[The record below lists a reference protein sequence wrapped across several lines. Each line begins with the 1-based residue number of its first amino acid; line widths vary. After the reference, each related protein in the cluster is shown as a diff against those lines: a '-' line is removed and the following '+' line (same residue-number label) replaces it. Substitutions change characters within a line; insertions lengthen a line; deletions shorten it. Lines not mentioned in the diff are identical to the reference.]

1 MAWVRFFHPLLLFPL
16 LAMGVAG
23 CDSEK
28 TKQVDRGNGVAP
40 SGLDDTDVQYGNI
53 ETETVDSQPMYINDT
68 LLNPPPARVS
78 INNKAMAAR
87 RAKQVANILRASRKY
102 GVEPELIHS
111 IITQESTYKVNAISE
126 AGAHGLM
133 QLMPGT
139 GARFG
144 CSNRLEPVCNVNGGT
159 AYLKFLGKRYSGNL
173 QSVAAAYNAGEGTVD
188 SYLSGVPDKEKTKN
202 PGGIKT
208 PNGVPLASFAYSA
221 EQKARGCPRNNW
233 KPTPDCEG
241 QTYDYVRKVT
251 GYYLAYKKNPQLI
264 GLVSDDPSPSEC
276 DAREIC

>member
-1 MAWVRFFHPLLLFPL
+1 MLRDRFFHSFLLFLL
-16 LAMGVAG
+16 LAMGVVG

-28 TKQVDRGNGVAP
+28 TKQGDRGSGVA
-40 SGLDDTDVQYGNI
+40 SLGMDDADLLYGTM
-53 ETETVDSQPMYINDT
+53 ETEQVDSQPVYINDK

-78 INNKAMAAR
+78 INNKGMAAR
-87 RAKQVANILRASRKY
+87 RARQVGNILRASRKY

-111 IITQESTYKVNAISE
+111 IITQESSYKP
-126 AGAHGLM
+126 GAVSDVGAQGLM

-144 CSNRLEPVCNVNGGT
+144 CTNRLDPVCNVNGGT
-159 AYLKFLGKRYSGNL
+159 SYLKFLGKRYSGNL

-188 SYLSGVPDKEKTKN
+188 SYLSGVPDKEKKKN

-208 PNGVPLASFAYSA
+208 PNGVPLASFAYSRQ
-221 EQKARGCPRNNW
+221 QKARGCPSNNW

-251 GYYLAYKKNPQLI
+251 GYYLAYKNNPQLI
-264 GLVSDDPSPSEC
+264 GLVDGDPSPSEC
-276 DAREIC
+276 NAREIC